1 LAVCGLAGEGWTLVV
16 NGLLGTKQR
25 MGRIVDDTGAVVAT
39 TILSLGPCYVTQL
52 KTTDHDGYDAIQ
64 IGYGEVRKLTKPK
77 AGHLRGTA
85 SLPLL
90 RHLREVKRDGDDV
103 EVGQRIDASMFT
115 AGERVDV
122 TAVSKGRGFAGVM
135 KRHGFHGGPKTHGQ
149 SDRWRAPGSIGAGT
163 TPGRVLKGTRM
174 AGRMGAERV
183 TVKNLQVLAVDV
195 ERNLVAL
202 KGAVPGPSGG
212 LVLVRRVASRQEA
225 E

>member
-1 LAVCGLAGEGWTLVV
+1 
-16 NGLLGTKQR
+16 

-52 KTTDHDGYDAIQ
+52 KTTDRDGYDAVQ

-77 AGHLRGTA
+77 AGHLRSA
-85 SLPLL
+85 SSLPLL
-90 RHLREVKRDGDDV
+90 RHLREVKRDGDEV

-115 AGERVDV
+115 AGDRVDV
-122 TAVSKGRGFAGVM
+122 TAISKGRGFAGVM

-149 SDRWRAPGSIGAGT
+149 SDRWRASGSIGAGT

-183 TVKNLQVLAVDV
+183 TVKNLKVLAVDV

-202 KGAVPGPSGG
+202 KGGVPGPTGG
-212 LVLVRRVASRQEA
+212 LVLVRRVASRQKA